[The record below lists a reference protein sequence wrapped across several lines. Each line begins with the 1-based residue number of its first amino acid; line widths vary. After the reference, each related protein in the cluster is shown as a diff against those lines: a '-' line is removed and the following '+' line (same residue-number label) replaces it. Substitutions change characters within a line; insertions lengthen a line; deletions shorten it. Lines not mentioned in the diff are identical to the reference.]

1 MEIKPYA
8 AYDEAEI
15 ARLYADAGWTAYT
28 RGLPALREGFAR
40 SLCVLAAYED
50 GELLG
55 LLRAVGDG
63 ATIVYIQD
71 ILVFREHRRRG
82 VGTALL
88 QSALEQ
94 YGHVRQ
100 IVLITD
106 DTPETTAFY
115 RAAGFRELAE
125 AGCRGFMRFR

>member
-1 MEIKPYA
+1 MEIRPYA
-8 AYDEAEI
+8 ACDEAEI

-28 RGLPALREGFAR
+28 RDLPALLEGFAR

-63 ATIVYIQD
+63 TTIVYIQD
-71 ILVFREHRRRG
+71 VLVFRARRRRG
-82 VGTALL
+82 IGTALL
-88 QSALEQ
+88 RAALEQ

-100 IVLITD
+100 IVLVTD
-106 DTPETTAFY
+106 DRAETTAFY

-125 AGCRGFMRFR
+125 AGCRGFMRCL

>member
-1 MEIKPYA
+1 MEIRQYT

-28 RGLPALREGFAR
+28 RDLPALREGFAR

-71 ILVFREHRRRG
+71 ILVFRSLRRRG
-82 VGTALL
+82 RLL
-88 QSALEQ
+88 RFSRGKGIKETHGLRRSAS
-94 YGHVRQ
+94 
-100 IVLITD
+100 LIRLFC
-106 DTPETTAFY
+106 A
-115 RAAGFRELAE
+115 
-125 AGCRGFMRFR
+125 